1 MIVTFWRVLA
11 HRRLMRRLDSLCAA
25 ARAAAGTPRRF
36 EPRPVV
42 PASLLTNAVVL
53 SAPWPPAPAPTSRV
67 VVPLSPVP
75 AAPPAGR
82 LSPRGAA

>member
-1 MIVTFWRVLA
+1 MIGLLA
-11 HRRLMRRLDSLCAA
+11 RRRLRQRLDSLCAA

-36 EPRPVV
+36 DPCPVV

-53 SAPWPPAPAPTSRV
+53 SAPWPPAPAPSSS

-82 LSPRGAA
+82 PSLVGRPA